1 MDPSKLKPSNF
12 KATKPSTNCQSKKEQ
27 LASKF
32 AQLNS
37 SLRSK
42 ASDDSSN
49 STNIFMD
56 ILKVAH
62 IPVVDL
68 GDEDE
73 RLSVTC
79 TSDNASMNTPRN
91 FTNESVDMECIEIIE
106 NSNADNE
113 QPCGSKL
120 SLMGKT
126 AKTSSS
132 HTVTPENFNRS
143 GFSSAYGNDLTK
155 TALKRLRRKSRKSV
169 EQARK
174 RALLSQTDG
183 NHSSFTVNNQLKER
197 TSNHLNKS
205 ANDQNK
211 NQGDEDDDIVF
222 VQEVQAI
229 NYVATVTRTNDATE
243 HAGRISPEFKNR
255 KKLASLATFVSRMRP
270 CMPSATI
277 APNKYNLFGLRYFEE
292 IKGAEVP
299 TAGHFSKYN
308 LSVVTYNV
316 LCQSTINRTMY
327 LYRHLRGERSK
338 YLTWLERSKLL
349 VIEFDRLQADVF
361 CLQEVEEEHFIDF
374 FQPYFAQRGFIGL
387 YNRRTNNFPDG
398 CAIFY
403 STKLFKFIASV
414 DVTFNLKKNGMDR
427 DNVGQIVV
435 LEIFGT
441 RTQICVSNTHVLFN
455 MRRGDVKLNQC
466 EYLLNRLS
474 EVEESIRAQAS
485 SSGKTFAG
493 HILCGDFN
501 IEPFSPIYNF
511 IVEGCI
517 KTGIFSASNLAFEME
532 CLDLQEAAAGSCIFT
547 STDLNAKL
555 MESYMGVGPGKG
567 SPRKKVKEITHCFSF
582 ASVYEHKLVDGTKEI
597 STYHKDAG
605 CPDFIFYSVA
615 ATKSETN
622 STISEAFL
630 RLRKRLSLPCHRDL
644 HNSCGPL
651 PNEQAGSDHLPLMA
665 QFEVLCAEL
674 H

>member
-1 MDPSKLKPSNF
+1 MDPSKLKPNGF
-12 KATKPSTNCQSKKEQ
+12 NATKPSTNCQSKK
-27 LASKF
+27 
-32 AQLNS
+32 
-37 SLRSK
+37 SK

-49 STNIFMD
+49 SANIFMD

-62 IPVVDL
+62 IPIVDL

-79 TSDNASMNTPRN
+79 TPDNTSVNNTIN
-91 FTNESVDMECIEIIE
+91 LANESSDMECIEIGE
-106 NSNADNE
+106 NINVDSE

-143 GFSSAYGNDLTK
+143 SFSSVYGNDLTK
-155 TALKRLRRKSRKSV
+155 TALKRLRRNARKSV

-174 RALLSQTDG
+174 RALLVSQTDG
-183 NHSSFTVNNQLKER
+183 NPSSFTVNNQKKER
-197 TSNHLNKS
+197 TSNNLNKS

-222 VQEVQAI
+222 VKEIQAI
-229 NYVATVTRTNDATE
+229 NYVASVMRTTDD

-277 APNKYNLFGLRYFEE
+277 APNTYNLFGLRYFEE

-299 TAGHFSKYN
+299 TAGHFSKHN

-316 LCQSTINRTMY
+316 LCQATINRTMY
-327 LYRHLRGERSK
+327 LYRHLRGDKSK

-349 VIEFDRLQADVF
+349 VIEFDRLQANLF

-374 FQPYFAQRGFIGL
+374 FQPYFAQRGFTGL
-387 YNRRTNNFPDG
+387 YKRRTNDFPDG
-398 CAIFY
+398 FY

-414 DVTFNLKKNGMDR
+414 DVIYNLKKIGMDR

-474 EVEESIRAQAS
+474 EVEESIRAQAA

-511 IVEGCI
+511 LVEGSI
-517 KTGIFSASNLAFEME
+517 KSGIISAANLAFEME
-532 CLDLQEAAAGSCIFT
+532 CLALQDTTAGSSIYT
-547 STDLNAKL
+547 SSDLNAKL
-555 MESYMGVGPGKG
+555 VESYVGVGSGKG
-567 SPRKKVKEITHCFSF
+567 SPRKK
-582 ASVYEHKLVDGTKEI
+582 KEI

-615 ATKSETN
+615 TTKSETN

-630 RLRKRLSLPCHRDL
+630 RLRKRLSLPCHKNLRDA
-644 HNSCGPL
+644 CGPM